1 MPKVKTFTSDLAI
14 FKTVGQLETLDE
26 QVNKFIKENNVTT
39 IYSVSDTTTTNEN
52 GATMG
57 IIRTLAYD

>member
-14 FKTVGQLETLDE
+14 FKTIGQLDELDNL
-26 QVNKFIKENNVTT
+26 VNKFINDNNVSK
-39 IYSVSDTTTTNEN
+39 IYSISDTTTANEN

-57 IIRTLAYD
+57 IIRTIAYD